1 MIRTS
6 IDEIVVWVS
15 GTGPDTF
22 PKCVLFLGSVV
33 YGPALTISVLHGTST
48 I

>member
-22 PKCVLFLGSVV
+22 PKCVLFMKFEFCLQ
-33 YGPALTISVLHGTST
+33 TIGAGKWMLLNV
-48 I
+48 